1 MAKKI
6 KDGANKK
13 LHSALI
19 AKKKQKTMDEKAAR
33 KIRLKEIYNQVNAGK
48 GDWRIIVLQFQ
59 NILSPHNKE
68 KRLF

>member
-33 KIRLKEIYNQVNAGK
+33 KIRLKEIYDRVNGRK
-48 GDWRIIVLQFQ
+48 G
-59 NILSPHNKE
+59 E
-68 KRLF
+68 

>member
-19 AKKKQKTMDEKAAR
+19 AKKKEKTMHEKAAR
-33 KIRLKEIYNQVNAGK
+33 KLRLKEIYDKVNGGK
-48 GDWRIIVLQFQ
+48 R
-59 NILSPHNKE
+59 E
-68 KRLF
+68 

>member
-33 KIRLKEIYNQVNAGK
+33 KIRLKEIYDRVNG
-48 GDWRIIVLQFQ
+48 R
-59 NILSPHNKE
+59 NIEKE
-68 KRLF
+68 

>member
-33 KIRLKEIYNQVNAGK
+33 KIRLKEIYDQVNAGK